1 MVNNFV
7 YNITHDKKQGPSL
20 LDYQILSIK
29 KKKKKKMHGCIIVC
43 NVQGKIIPIIGQRIE
58 FIIRCISVK

>member
-29 KKKKKKMHGCIIVC
+29 KKKCMAASYYVTFKEK
-43 NVQGKIIPIIGQRIE
+43 
-58 FIIRCISVK
+58 

>member
-29 KKKKKKMHGCIIVC
+29 KKKKKCMAASYYVTFKE
-43 NVQGKIIPIIGQRIE
+43 K
-58 FIIRCISVK
+58 

>member
-1 MVNNFV
+1 MVKNFV

-29 KKKKKKMHGCIIVC
+29 KKKMHGCIILC